1 MKILLF
7 GKDGQVGFELN
18 KSLTSLGELI
28 SLGRGSISYCGD
40 LTNLDGISQSI
51 RDIRPNIILNA
62 AAYTEVDKAE
72 EEPGLAF
79 SINADALAVIAKETK
94 ELNALLIHYSTDYV
108 FDGSGDQ
115 PWSETDKTAPLNS
128 YGSSKLKG
136 EEFIQNSGCNHLIL
150 RASWVYGVHGNN
162 FMKTILRLA
171 NERNELRL
179 VTDQIGVP
187 TSARMLAELTASII
201 HPAIKEP
208 KLNGIYH
215 VSPSG
220 ETSWLDYAKFILDSG
235 KKLGIEFNVTSNN
248 IKGILSDQFKFKA
261 KRPLN
266 SRLNTSKFKT
276 AFNVELP
283 HWKAEAEKTLKSIL
297 EKKNGST

>member
-28 SLGRGSISYCGD
+28 SLGRDSISYCGD
-40 LTNLDGISQSI
+40 LTNLVGISQSI
-51 RDIRPNIILNA
+51 RDIRPNVIINA

-72 EEPGLAF
+72 EESALAF
-79 SINADALAVIAKETK
+79 SINADVLAVMAKETK

-108 FDGSGDQ
+108 FDGRGDQ
-115 PWSETDKTAPLNS
+115 PWSETDKTAPLNL

-150 RASWVYGVHGNN
+150 RTSWVYGVHGNN
-162 FMKTILRLA
+162 FIKTILRLA
-171 NERNELRL
+171 NERNEMSL
-179 VTDQIGVP
+179 VNDQIGSP
-187 TSARMLAELTASII
+187 TSAKMLAELTVSII
-201 HPAIKEP
+201 PSAIKEP

-235 KKLGIEFNVTSNN
+235 EKLGIEFNVTSNN

-283 HWKAEAEKTLKSIL
+283 HWKADVEKTLKSIL
-297 EKKNGST
+297 EK